1 MSDVSETAEFSPE
14 TTGAPP
20 AGRGRNGAGSILR
33 RAGTMFLK
41 QREASVFAIALVLFI
56 YFTATTPAFFSHGSF
71 VNIAQ
76 YMAPYVIIGIGLVLL
91 MVCLEIDLSVGFVW
105 TLSPFVMKFFVDSG
119 IPTFLAIV
127 ITVLVLGVVI
137 GGINGIATTV
147 FGVPSLIT
155 TLATG
160 YIIFGYALTI
170 SAAQQV
176 NIPTESLG
184 LGHWFGFEAWSEI
197 IWASVLVLIFH
208 GILTRTRWGLYT
220 VSVGGNVLGAREA
233 GIRVNRIKIGNFML
247 CSGLGAL
254 AGIIEAFKNNIID
267 PSAGQLNVLLI
278 ALAGVVIGGTA
289 MTGGS
294 GTMIGM
300 WLGMLVLAILN
311 DGFNLRG
318 ISANKF
324 LIILGAAILL
334 AMIANTYLARLRSA
348 GRLQSK
354 S

>member
-105 TLSPFVMKFFVDSG
+105 TLSPYVMRFFVDSG

-127 ITVLVLGVVI
+127 ITVLILGVVI

-147 FGVPSLIT
+147 FGVPSLIA

-160 YIIFGYALTI
+160 YIIFGYTLTI

-176 NIPTESLG
+176 NVPQESLG
-184 LGHWFGFEAWSEI
+184 LGRWFGAEAWSEI

-208 GILTRTRWGLYT
+208 VILTRTRWGLYT
-220 VSVGGNVLGAREA
+220 VSVGGNILGAREA

-318 ISANKF
+318 ISSNKF

>member
-1 MSDVSETAEFSPE
+1 MSDVSDTAERSPE
-14 TTGAPP
+14 TFDTGPV
-20 AGRGRNGAGSILR
+20 GRRNGAGSMLS
-33 RAGTMFLK
+33 RAATIFLK
-41 QREASVFAIALVLFI
+41 QREASVLLIAVVLFV
-56 YFTATTPAFFSHGSF
+56 YFTATTTNFFSHGSF

-76 YMAPYVIIGIGLVLL
+76 YMAPYVIIGIGLVML
-91 MVCLEIDLSVGFVW
+91 MVCGEIDLSVGFVW
-105 TLSPFVMKFFVDSG
+105 TLSPFVMKFFIDSG

-137 GGINGIATTV
+137 GGINGIVTTV

-170 SAAQQV
+170 SSAQQV
-176 NIPTESLG
+176 NIPAESLG

-197 IWASVLVLIFH
+197 IWATVLVLIFQM
-208 GILTRTRWGLYT
+208 ILTRTRWGLYT

-233 GIRVNRIKIGNFML
+233 GIRVNGIKIGNFMI
-247 CSGLGAL
+247 CSALGAL

-289 MTGGS
+289 MMGGS

-300 WLGMLVLAILN
+300 WLGMLVLGILQ

-318 ISANKF
+318 ISSNKF

-334 AMIANTYLARLRSA
+334 AMIANTYLTRLRGA

>member
-1 MSDVSETAEFSPE
+1 MSDVSETAERSPE
-14 TTGAPP
+14 TIAAPG
-20 AGRGRNGAGSILR
+20 GRKGPSLLS
-33 RAGTMFLK
+33 RAATVFLK
-41 QREASVFAIALVLFI
+41 QREASVLAIAVILFV
-56 YFTATTPAFFSHGSF
+56 YFAVTTPVFVSHGSF

-91 MVCLEIDLSVGFVW
+91 MVCGEIDLSVGFVW
-105 TLSPFVMKFFVDSG
+105 TLSPFVMRFFINSG
-119 IPTFLAIV
+119 IPALLAII
-127 ITVLVLGVVI
+127 ITVLILAVVI
-137 GGINGIATTV
+137 GGINGFITTA

-176 NIPTESLG
+176 NIPPSSLG

-208 GILTRTRWGLYT
+208 VILTRTRWGLYT
-220 VSVGGNVLGAREA
+220 VSVGGNMLGARES
-233 GIRVNRIKIGNFML
+233 GIKVNRIKIGNFMM
-247 CSGLGAL
+247 CSGFGAL

-278 ALAGVVIGGTA
+278 ALTGAVIGGTA
-289 MTGGS
+289 MMGGS

-300 WLGMLVLAILN
+300 WLGMLVLGILN

-318 ISANKF
+318 ISSNKL

-334 AMIANTYLARLRSA
+334 AMIANTYLTRLRSA